1 LRGAPGAQLIFAAV
15 LAARVILGFSLVRK
29 RVYVDAA
36 RLRDYL
42 ALRRYRRAGYEIA
55 ELGGR
60 PEYAS
65 FITAR
70 RLCAGPAP
78 YTARHCFGLPAE
90 GVEGR
95 GYVIRETGE
104 TGRVVRDYSPP
115 LHNIIV
121 WLARL
126 FGLQL
131 GGVRDVVMVD
141 KARLRADGQA
151 AVVTGRVTGTG
162 HALLTAVPE
171 VDPVSLVGKRVEIV
185 TDIPEEGR
193 VECAVNDYGIIDIY
207 LDSMPWPHEV
217 LVASCGQPV
226 EPAHSGALAVLRE

>member
-1 LRGAPGAQLIFAAV
+1 
-15 LAARVILGFSLVRK
+15 VILGFSLVRK
-29 RVYVDAA
+29 RVYVDVA
-36 RLRDYL
+36 RRRDYL
-42 ALRRYRRAGYEIA
+42 ALRRYRRMGYEIV
-55 ELGGR
+55 ELGDE

-65 FITAR
+65 FVTAR
-70 RLCAGPAP
+70 RLCAGPAM

-121 WLARL
+121 WLLRW
-126 FGLQL
+126 FGLAL

-141 KARLRADGQA
+141 KAGLRADSQV
-151 AVVTGRVTGTG
+151 AVVTGRVPGTG

-171 VDPVSLVGKRVEIV
+171 VDPASLVGRKVEIV

-193 VECAVNDYGIIDIY
+193 AECAVNDYGIIDIY
-207 LDSMPWPHEV
+207 LNSTPWPHEV
-217 LVASCGQPV
+217 LVAACRLPV
-226 EPAHSGALAVLRE
+226 EPAHSGAPVVPAE